1 MAFRLFLDGFSM
13 VSFVSSIRLPAEH
26 SSWNNEKEQK
36 HFLAVFAVGQKAV
49 QQPQCGKSAH
59 QHVNG

>member
-1 MAFRLFLDGFSM
+1 M
-13 VSFVSSIRLPAEH
+13 VSFVSSITLPAEH